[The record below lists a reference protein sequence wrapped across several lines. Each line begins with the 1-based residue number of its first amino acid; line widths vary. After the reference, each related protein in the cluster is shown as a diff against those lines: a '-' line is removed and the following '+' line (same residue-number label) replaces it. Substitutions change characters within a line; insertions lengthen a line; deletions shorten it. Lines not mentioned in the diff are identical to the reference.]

1 MTDAEL
7 GNIISGIEEVL
18 NHTFTASQK
27 RKVLKYSD
35 RLNFACPYCGDSD
48 NVMKKRGNVYL
59 EDLDYHCFNCGKHT
73 NYYRF
78 LRDFGV
84 DVDTDTID
92 MISSVISKK
101 KGQKR
106 KESFDL
112 ILFDEMNDIALTR
125 EEVRREFKAVE
136 IPSEGKIHDYLKSR
150 CLLRYSE
157 RFMYNA
163 YRNELYVLN
172 LTDRGTIAGFQIRS
186 FDENM
191 VKYRTYNIS
200 KIYEKTHRTIPEK
213 YMEDIDLLNQIS
225 ITFNLMQVSLRD
237 TIYVFEGGIDSFFI
251 PNSVGL
257 CGVGRKF
264 DLIEDLPNTKY
275 FFDNDKA
282 GHEQTYEKISE
293 GKSVFLWSKFL
304 DANGFDKKIKDL
316 NELIVYLVKNRIHFD
331 FGTIGDWF
339 SEDALDIIDL

>member
-7 GNIISGIEEVL
+7 GNIIAGIEEIL
-18 NHTFTASQK
+18 KNTFKSSQK
-27 RKVLKYSD
+27 QKVLRYSD

-78 LRDFGV
+78 LRDFGAN
-84 DVDTDTID
+84 VDTDTID
-92 MISSVISKK
+92 LISSVISKK

-112 ILFDEMNDIALTR
+112 ILFDEMNELALTR
-125 EEVRREFKAVE
+125 DDIKRDFRTVD
-136 IPSEGKIHDYLKSR
+136 IPNEGKMHDYLKSR

-172 LTDRGTIAGFQIRS
+172 LTDKGTIAGFQIRS

-200 KIYEKTHRTIPEK
+200 KIYERSGRTIPEK

-282 GHEQTYEKISE
+282 GYEQTYEKINS

-304 DANGFDKKIKDL
+304 EENGFDKKIKDL

-331 FGTIGDWF
+331 FGTIGKWF

>member
-7 GNIISGIEEVL
+7 GNIIAGIEEIL
-18 NHTFTASQK
+18 KNTFKSSQK
-27 RKVLKYSD
+27 QKVLRYSD

-78 LRDFGV
+78 LRDFGAN
-84 DVDTDTID
+84 VDTDTID
-92 MISSVISKK
+92 LISSVISKK

-112 ILFDEMNDIALTR
+112 ILFDEMNELALTR
-125 EEVRREFKAVE
+125 DDIKRDFRTVD
-136 IPSEGKIHDYLKSR
+136 IPNEGKMHDYLKSR
-150 CLLRYSE
+150 CLLRYAD

-172 LTDRGTIAGFQIRS
+172 LTDKGTIAGFQIRS

-200 KIYEKTHRTIPEK
+200 KIYERSGRTIPEK

-282 GHEQTYEKISE
+282 GYEQTYEKINS

-304 DANGFDKKIKDL
+304 EENGFDKKIKDL

-331 FGTIGDWF
+331 FGTIGKWF